1 MRFFR
6 ERSVT
11 RESMK
16 KARADVAAIKL
27 ASRALSL
34 SLSPS
39 DVCGCVMC
47 VGYGRI
53 FLFLIALLKYL
64 IF

>member
-27 ASRALSL
+27 ASGALSL
-34 SLSPS
+34 PPS